1 MLQTHLK
8 LIALDLNPYLQR
20 RGNMIG
26 LFYFMSHNWYAVLPA
41 KVLLSKELT
50 DKQKLLIALIS
61 NLSNERGYCFA
72 SNKYLGECLDCSE
85 STIKEHLKKLEDL
98 GILGRVI
105 KLKENGEVDF
115 RSLIITIEIPQPEN
129 TTTPA
134 EKQTHPPAEKLA
146 HNNIEYNNKVN
157 KIYNAKDAFVSRV
170 NEFKDKLG
178 NEYDR
183 FIEYWTEANDK
194 GKMRFQD
201 QKFFDISRRIATWT
215 KNSKNFQPVNT
226 KKPKIKLK

>member
-1 MLQTHLK
+1 
-8 LIALDLNPYLQR
+8 
-20 RGNMIG
+20 
-26 LFYFMSHNWYAVLPA
+26 MSHNWYAVLPA

-72 SNKYLGECLDCSE
+72 SNRYLGECLDCSE

-98 GILGRVI
+98 GILGRII

-134 EKQTHPPAEKLA
+134 ENLTHPPAEKLA

-183 FIEYWTEANDK
+183 FIDYWTEANQK

-215 KNSKNFQPVNT
+215 KNSKNFQPVT
-226 KKPKIKLK
+226 TEKPKIKLK

>member
-1 MLQTHLK
+1 
-8 LIALDLNPYLQR
+8 
-20 RGNMIG
+20 
-26 LFYFMSHNWYAVLPA
+26 MSHNWYAVLPA

-72 SNKYLGECLDCSE
+72 SNRYLGECLDCSE

-98 GILGRVI
+98 GILGRII

-134 EKQTHPPAEKLA
+134 EKVTHPPAEKLA

-157 KIYNAKDAFVSRV
+157 KIYSAKDAFVSRV

-183 FIEYWTEANDK
+183 FIDYWTEANEK

-215 KNSKNFQPVNT
+215 KNSKTFQPVT
-226 KKPKIKLK
+226 TEKPKIKLK

>member
-1 MLQTHLK
+1 
-8 LIALDLNPYLQR
+8 
-20 RGNMIG
+20 
-26 LFYFMSHNWYAVLPA
+26 MSHNWYAVLPA

-72 SNKYLGECLDCSE
+72 SNRYLGECLDCSE

-98 GILGRVI
+98 GILGRII

-134 EKQTHPPAEKLA
+134 ENLTHPPAEKLA

-183 FIEYWTEANDK
+183 FIDYWTEANEK

-215 KNSKNFQPVNT
+215 KNSKNFQPVT
-226 KKPKIKLK
+226 TEKPKIKLK

>member
-1 MLQTHLK
+1 
-8 LIALDLNPYLQR
+8 
-20 RGNMIG
+20 
-26 LFYFMSHNWYAVLPA
+26 MSHNWYAVLPA

-115 RSLIITIEIPQPEN
+115 RSLIITIEIPEPEN

-134 EKQTHPPAEKLA
+134 EKLTHPPAEKLA

-170 NEFKDKLG
+170 DEFKDKLG
-178 NEYDR
+178 NQYQS
-183 FIEYWTEANDK
+183 FIDYWTEANNK

-201 QKFFDISRRIATWT
+201 QKFFDVSRRIATWV
-215 KNSKNFQPVNT
+215 KNSKNFQPINEQT
-226 KKPKIKLK
+226 TKIKLK

>member
-1 MLQTHLK
+1 
-8 LIALDLNPYLQR
+8 
-20 RGNMIG
+20 
-26 LFYFMSHNWYAVLPA
+26 MSHNWYAVLPA

-72 SNKYLGECLDCSE
+72 SNRYLGECLDCSE
-85 STIKEHLKKLEDL
+85 STIKEHIKKLEDL
-98 GILGRVI
+98 AILGRVI

-134 EKQTHPPAEKLA
+134 ENLTHPPAEKLA

-157 KIYNAKDAFVSRV
+157 KIYSAKDAFVSRV

-183 FIEYWTEANDK
+183 FIDYWTEANEK

-201 QKFFDISRRIATWT
+201 QKFFDVSRRIATWT
-215 KNSKNFQPVNT
+215 KNSKNFQPVT
-226 KKPKIKLK
+226 TEKPKIKLK

>member
-1 MLQTHLK
+1 
-8 LIALDLNPYLQR
+8 
-20 RGNMIG
+20 
-26 LFYFMSHNWYAVLPA
+26 MSHNWYAVLPA

-85 STIKEHLKKLEDL
+85 STIKEHLKKLEEL

-157 KIYNAKDAFVSRV
+157 KIYNAKDAFISRV
-170 NEFKDKLG
+170 NEFKDRLG

-183 FIEYWTEANDK
+183 FIDYWTEANEK

-215 KNSKNFQPVNT
+215 KNSKNFQPIT
-226 KKPKIKLK
+226 TEKPKIKLK

>member
-85 STIKEHLKKLEDL
+85 STIKEHLKKLEEL

-134 EKQTHPPAEKLA
+134 EKVTHPPAEKLA

-157 KIYNAKDAFVSRV
+157 KIYSAKDAFVSRV

-183 FIEYWTEANDK
+183 FIDYWTEANEK

-201 QKFFDISRRIATWT
+201 QKFFDISRRITTWT
-215 KNSKNFQPVNT
+215 KNSKNFQPVT
-226 KKPKIKLK
+226 TEKPKIKLK

>member
-1 MLQTHLK
+1 
-8 LIALDLNPYLQR
+8 
-20 RGNMIG
+20 
-26 LFYFMSHNWYAVLPA
+26 MSHNWYAVLPA

-72 SNKYLGECLDCSE
+72 SNRYLGECLDCSE

-98 GILGRVI
+98 GILGRII

-134 EKQTHPPAEKLA
+134 ENLTHPPAEKLA

-157 KIYNAKDAFVSRV
+157 KIYSAKDAFVSRV

-183 FIEYWTEANDK
+183 FIDYWTEANEK

-215 KNSKNFQPVNT
+215 KNSKTFQPVT
-226 KKPKIKLK
+226 TEKPKIKLK

>member
-1 MLQTHLK
+1 
-8 LIALDLNPYLQR
+8 
-20 RGNMIG
+20 
-26 LFYFMSHNWYAVLPA
+26 MSHNWYAVLPA

-72 SNKYLGECLDCSE
+72 SNRYLGECLDCSE

-98 GILGRVI
+98 GILGRII

-115 RSLIITIEIPQPEN
+115 RSLFITIEIPQPEN

-134 EKQTHPPAEKLA
+134 ENLTHPPAEKLA

-157 KIYNAKDAFVSRV
+157 KIYSAKDAFVSRV

-183 FIEYWTEANDK
+183 FIDYWTEANEK

-215 KNSKNFQPVNT
+215 KNSKNFQPVIT
-226 KKPKIKLK
+226 EKPKIKLK

>member
-41 KVLLSKELT
+41 KVLLSKELS

-85 STIKEHLKKLEDL
+85 STIKEHLKKLEEL

-157 KIYNAKDAFVSRV
+157 KIYSAKDAFVSRV

-183 FIEYWTEANDK
+183 FIDYWTEANEK

-201 QKFFDISRRIATWT
+201 QKFFDVSRRIATWT
-215 KNSKNFQPVNT
+215 KNSKTFQPIT
-226 KKPKIKLK
+226 TEKPKIKLK

>member
-1 MLQTHLK
+1 
-8 LIALDLNPYLQR
+8 
-20 RGNMIG
+20 
-26 LFYFMSHNWYAVLPA
+26 MSHNWYAVLPA

-85 STIKEHLKKLEDL
+85 STIKEHLKKLEEL

-157 KIYNAKDAFVSRV
+157 KIYSAKDAFVSRV
-170 NEFKDKLG
+170 NEFKDRLG

-183 FIEYWTEANDK
+183 FIDYWTEANEK

-215 KNSKNFQPVNT
+215 KNSKNFQPVT
-226 KKPKIKLK
+226 TEKPKIKLK

>member
-1 MLQTHLK
+1 
-8 LIALDLNPYLQR
+8 
-20 RGNMIG
+20 
-26 LFYFMSHNWYAVLPA
+26 MSHNWYAVLPA

-72 SNKYLGECLDCSE
+72 SNRYLGECLDCSE

-98 GILGRVI
+98 GILGRII

-134 EKQTHPPAEKLA
+134 ENLTHPPAEKLA

-157 KIYNAKDAFVSRV
+157 KIYSAKDAFVSRV

-183 FIEYWTEANDK
+183 FIDYWTEANDK

-226 KKPKIKLK
+226 EKPKIKLK